1 MKEFGGEWTQSKID
15 IVLKYTK
22 AYLHVMKGK
31 PWKIMYFDG
40 CAGSGDVKNL
50 SFFRESVATQILKVN
65 DPVPFDMY
73 YFVELK

>member
-31 PWKIMYFDG
+31 PWKIM
-40 CAGSGDVKNL
+40 
-50 SFFRESVATQILKVN
+50 
-65 DPVPFDMY
+65 
-73 YFVELK
+73 